1 VIVLLVAFLILSW
14 AAGLGLTF
22 LSRMPWDLEGRLAA
36 GFALGVATAAL
47 VTWVIAIPIGMS
59 GIAVLVGALMLVLV
73 TGACWRWT
81 SWRQI
86 LPTEAAQ
93 AVLRWRTLKML
104 PLAILLGLSLLFF
117 VPFYSHAFEWLP
129 DGLYA
134 GHINI
139 WGDWAAHLGLAGY
152 LSTSSHLLPPAS
164 PWFSGTHLSYS
175 FLPDFFSSILTHLG
189 LDIPAALALPSAIL
203 SLALVVIFFS
213 VALRLTGSR
222 WAALAGALI
231 FFLGGGLG
239 FLLAGD
245 DIIPTED
252 SPFGWI
258 AGLANFLVS
267 PPRDYTWQSD
277 LGYWWRNPIIAY
289 LVPQRTALFGWMLAL
304 VVLALL
310 WHWWKSES
318 RRELL
323 LAGILVGVMPIFH
336 ANTYVDLMIISGG
349 LLLLSWRRWK
359 QWVHFFIPAT
369 VIGAPLLLMLLP
381 PPGLRHG
388 WQIVQLG
395 WMASTQGHSDNV
407 VWFWLANT
415 ALLIPLALVGFL
427 PGRFGIPELRR
438 FLLPTWLLFILPNIF
453 VFQPW
458 DFDNTKWFM
467 WWAIPASIVAGLVLV
482 RAAGKTK
489 ILAALAVVAFLV
501 QITSGALDLSRAW
514 KEPLNTIRLLDN
526 DELALA
532 YWTRANTDPE
542 AVFLTAFQT
551 NPPIRT
557 MAERQQ
563 VMGGLVT
570 LWTTDI
576 DYRPRQQDVESMFR
590 GDAQTPALLQRY
602 GVRYVVI
609 GPQELHEENAN
620 LDYYKGHYPLA
631 YQTPAGEYY
640 VFAIG

>member
-1 VIVLLVAFLILSW
+1 
-14 AAGLGLTF
+14 
-22 LSRMPWDLEGRLAA
+22 
-36 GFALGVATAAL
+36 
-47 VTWVIAIPIGMS
+47 
-59 GIAVLVGALMLVLV
+59 
-73 TGACWRWT
+73 
-81 SWRQI
+81 
-86 LPTEAAQ
+86 
-93 AVLRWRTLKML
+93 ML
-104 PLAILLGLSLLFF
+104 PLAILLGLALLFF

-152 LSTSSHLLPPAS
+152 LSTSHHLLPPAS

-222 WAALAGALI
+222 LAALAGALI

-245 DIIPTED
+245 DIIPTDD
-252 SPFGWI
+252 SPIGWI
-258 AGLANFLVS
+258 TGLANFLVS

-310 WHWWKSES
+310 WHAWKTES
-318 RRELL
+318 RREFL
-323 LAGILVGVMPIFH
+323 LAGILVGLMPIFH

-359 QWVHFFIPAT
+359 QWVPFFIPAT
-369 VIGAPLLLMLLP
+369 VIGGPLLLMLLP

-395 WMASTQGHSDNV
+395 WMASTQGHNDNV

-415 ALLIPLALVGFL
+415 ALLIPLAIVGFL
-427 PGRFGIPELRR
+427 PGRLGIPELRR

-467 WWAIPASIVAGLVLV
+467 WWAIPASIVAGIVLV
-482 RAAGKTK
+482 RAARHTR
-489 ILAALAVVAFLV
+489 ILAALAIAAFLV
-501 QITSGALDLSRAW
+501 QITAGALDLNRAW
-514 KEPLNTIRLLDN
+514 QKPLNTIRLLDK

-551 NPPIRT
+551 NHPIRT

-563 VMGGLVT
+563 VMSGLVT

-576 DYRPRQQDVESMFR
+576 DYRPRQQDVASMFR
-590 GDAQTPALLQRY
+590 GDPQTRGLLQRY
-602 GVRYVVI
+602 AVRYVVI
-609 GPQELHEENAN
+609 GPQELQEENAN
-620 LDYYKGHYPLA
+620 LDYYKGHYPLV